1 MPLRLSF
8 SMIRLYWKKG
18 KKRTSRTLLNPL
30 SPEIHHS
37 KMRCLGMVVA
47 HLICMGTC
55 PVTQVSFQQSRE
67 LSGVVS
73 KSFQVHLLY
82 GLTTQ
87 NTIFGLLRP
96 CSHSSISSICRDN
109 LVLKSC
115 LAVTLPHQ
123 VMMSRL
129 KTGLFVVC
137 GARTKCAQRLRAPF
151 LTAHEKFS
159 SSSCA
164 LFFPPIFLFFRACFS
179 PYVNAGLYVQSLK
192 SINLVLAF
200 ICAKNQLKRLG

>member
-67 LSGVVS
+67 LSGAVS
-73 KSFQVHLLY
+73 KSFQAHLLY

-137 GARTKCAQRLRAPF
+137 GARTKCGSARPFWPRTKSSPALRARSF
-151 LTAHEKFS
+151 FH
-159 SSSCA
+159 
-164 LFFPPIFLFFRACFS
+164 LFFC
-179 PYVNAGLYVQSLK
+179 SLE
-192 SINLVLAF
+192 LVLA
-200 ICAKNQLKRLG
+200 LM